1 MRNGIDFPGKKVI
14 DENNE
19 LIERLDERYSQP
31 TKGIEM
37 KKENKTITASIKDA
51 KPEKP
56 KQGKERS
63 YSFRTISADKILNG
77 NNIRAVN
84 DIADLVAS
92 IEAHGIIN
100 PITVTPQPGMPS
112 VFHIVA
118 GFRRFAAAQKLGIEK
133 IPCHVIEGNDE
144 TPEIAL
150 SENLNR
156 INMTPYEEC
165 KAVKNLANKKNT
177 VQQIARKFG
186 RTLRWVLV
194 RKKLA
199 DAGDKVLEKVKEGAI
214 GLDAAAKL
222 ADLPDDVFKKEMSSC
237 YRTDKYFVDGVLDR
251 YHKDLS
257 RAPFEHE
264 SCFKCA
270 KCSAC
275 QKDLFED
282 EPKAYCL
289 DPDCWAKKTRAV
301 AKDKVKEL
309 QAEGTNARIGK
320 FDGGHISYE
329 DEAYHHKIDSW
340 QKQDLEK
347 AKEAG
352 IKMRA
357 LVDNK
362 TAKVLK
368 YYDKRDLPDY
378 HEETDA
384 ERKERLD
391 AERAENRKKQ
401 AYEKLLRER
410 LQDGIASICVN
421 FKSEADIIVTLL
433 VFVADNNYDFFNDK
447 AKEILGIDGKD
458 EDGDEKF
465 IEDMPEDKT
474 YRNVAEAVRWSI
486 GDIVNCISNTDTLKK
501 LYRAIGGNLDSIA
514 VTSEDIEK
522 EMKIHDELDKLEAKA
537 NSEEIQDEEST
548 EEEE

>member
-1 MRNGIDFPGKKVI
+1 
-14 DENNE
+14 
-19 LIERLDERYSQP
+19 
-31 TKGIEM
+31 M
-37 KKENKTITASIKDA
+37 KKDNKTITASIKDA

-63 YSFRTISADKILNG
+63 YSFRTISVDKILNG

-118 GFRRFAAAQKLGIEK
+118 GFRRFAAAQKLGLDK

-150 SENLNR
+150 SENVNR

-165 KAVKNLANKKNT
+165 KAVKNLVNKKNT

-199 DAGDKVLEKVKEGAI
+199 DAGDKVLDKVKEGSI
-214 GLDAAAKL
+214 ELAAAARL

-264 SCFKCA
+264 ACLQCA

-275 QKDLFED
+275 QADLFEN

-289 DPDCWAKKTRAV
+289 DPNCWARKAKKA
-301 AKDKVKEL
+301 AEAKVKKL
-309 QAEGTNARIGK
+309 QEEGRNARLGK
-320 FDGGHISYE
+320 FSGKCISYE
-329 DEAYHHKIDSW
+329 DEADKYDINSW
-340 QKQDLEK
+340 DTKGQEQ

-352 IKMRA
+352 IQKRI
-357 LVDNK
+357 LVDAATGK
-362 TAKVLK
+362 TLE
-368 YYDKRDLPDY
+368 YYDKRDLPDF
-378 HEETDA
+378 HEETEE
-384 ERKERLD
+384 EREERLKL
-391 AERAENRKKQ
+391 ERMDSRKKS
-401 AYEKLLRER
+401 AYEKLMRER
-410 LQDGIASICVN
+410 LQDGIANICVD
-421 FKSEADIIVTLL
+421 FQSQADIIVTLL
-433 VFVADNNYDFFNDK
+433 VFAADNYYQFFDEEGLK
-447 AKEILGIDGKD
+447 KLGIDGED
-458 EDGDEKF
+458 ENGYDKAL
-465 IEDMPEDKT
+465 EDMPADKT
-474 YRNVAEAVRWSI
+474 YRDVAEAVRFCVGNIVKSI
-486 GDIVNCISNTDTLKK
+486 NNMKMLKK
-501 LYRAIGGNLDSIA
+501 LYTILVGNIERIQ
-514 VTSEDIEK
+514 VTEEDIQAEIK
-522 EMKIHDELDKLEAKA
+522 LQDELEAA
-537 NSEEIQDEEST
+537 ENSDETEDEED
-548 EEEE
+548 ED